1 MTEYDPQNGREESLP
16 PASAPP
22 PQVQEPLS
30 LRLPPPPVMRLSRK
44 MVALLGGGLAL
55 AIAGAFALALQ
66 SRQVKPPDN
75 LLATDN
81 PAKAENITSAP
92 RDYTQAPKLGP
103 PLPGDLGGPFLA
115 AQQRGEQV
123 DLPPVTAPAGN
134 DNAAIDARQRLVQER
149 DAARASHLFVEG
161 NTSNGVGVALPDP
174 GPAAAPDAGANT
186 SDPRQT
192 FLTNTNETTLSAH
205 RMTAPGAGPL
215 LQAGSIIPA
224 ALVTGIRSDLPGQI
238 IAQVTRNVYDSLHGA
253 ELLIPQGSRL
263 IGTYHSDIAAGQSR
277 VLLAWDRLILPD
289 GRSLL
294 LDRLPGADSQGYAG
308 LQDKTDYHWSNVLR
322 ASLVS
327 TLLGI
332 GTELGSGDDN
342 DLARALR
349 RGTEDS
355 ISRTGEQIV
364 GRELGVPPTLTIRP
378 GYPLVV
384 MVTRDILFDGS
395 NKGGRR

>member
-1 MTEYDPQNGREESLP
+1 MSGDISQGEREEPMP

-22 PQVQEPLS
+22 STVQQPLS

-55 AIAGAFALALQ
+55 AIVGAFALALQ

-75 LLATDN
+75 LLSTEN
-81 PAKAENITSAP
+81 PAKAESIASGP
-92 RDYTQAPKLGP
+92 RDYTHVPKLGP
-103 PLPGDLGGPFLA
+103 PLPGDLGGPILA
-115 AQQRGEQV
+115 AQLRGEQV
-123 DLPPVTAPAGN
+123 DLPPVAAPAGN
-134 DNAAIDARQRLVQER
+134 ANAPIDARQRLVQER
-149 DAARASHLFVEG
+149 EAASASRLFIEG
-161 NTSNGVGVALPDP
+161 STSNSTGVALSDP
-174 GPAAAPDAGANT
+174 VPAAAPDAGANT
-186 SDPRQT
+186 SDPRHH
-192 FLTNTNETTLSAH
+192 FLASTNEITQSAH
-205 RMTAPGAGPL
+205 RLTAPVADPL
-215 LQAGSIIPA
+215 LQAGTVIPA

-238 IAQVTRNVYDSLHGA
+238 VAQVTRNVYDSLHGA

-308 LQDKTDYHWSNVLR
+308 LQDKTDYHWGNVLR

-332 GTELGSGDDN
+332 GAEMGSGDDST
-342 DLARALR
+342 LARALR
-349 RGTEDS
+349 RGSQDS

-378 GYPLVV
+378 GYPLIV
-384 MVTRDILFDGS
+384 MVTRDIMFDGS
-395 NKGGRR
+395 NAGGRR

>member
-1 MTEYDPQNGREESLP
+1 MTEYDPQSGQEKPIPL
-16 PASAPP
+16 ASSPP
-22 PQVQEPLS
+22 PTAQESLS
-30 LRLPPPPVMRLSRK
+30 LRLPPPQVMRLSRK

-66 SRQVKPPDN
+66 SRQIKPPDN
-75 LLATDN
+75 LLSTDN

-92 RDYTQAPKLGP
+92 RDYTQAPKLGA
-103 PLPGDLGGPFLA
+103 PLPGDLGGPILA

-123 DLPPVTAPAGN
+123 DMPPVATPM
-134 DNAAIDARQRLVQER
+134 NASDAELSARQRAMQER
-149 DAARASHLFVEG
+149 DAAQASRLFIEG
-161 NTSNGVGVALPDP
+161 SAPNSASIVLPDP
-174 GPAAAPDAGANT
+174 VPATAPEAGSST
-186 SDPRQT
+186 SDPRQA
-192 FLTNTNETTLSAH
+192 FLAQTNETTQSAH
-205 RMTAPGAGPL
+205 RLTAPGSGPL
-215 LQAGSIIPA
+215 LQAGSVIPA

-238 IAQVTRNVYDSLHGA
+238 VAQVTRNVYDSLDGT
-253 ELLIPQGSRL
+253 ELVIPQGSRL

-289 GRSLL
+289 GSSLL

-308 LQDKTDYHWSNVLR
+308 LQDKTNYHWGNVVR

-327 TLLGI
+327 TLLGV
-332 GTELGSGDDN
+332 GAELGSGDDSG
-342 DLARALR
+342 LARALR

-364 GRELGVPPTLTIRP
+364 GRELSVPPTLTIRP

-384 MVTRDILFDGS
+384 MVTRDIMFNGS
-395 NKGGRR
+395 NAGVGR

>member
-1 MTEYDPQNGREESLP
+1 
-16 PASAPP
+16 
-22 PQVQEPLS
+22 
-30 LRLPPPPVMRLSRK
+30 MRLSRK

-66 SRQVKPPDN
+66 SRQIKQPDN
-75 LLATDN
+75 LLSTDN
-81 PAKAENITSAP
+81 PAKAESISSAP
-92 RDYTQAPKLGP
+92 RDYTQMPKLGP
-103 PLPGDLGGPFLA
+103 PLPGDLGGPILA
-115 AQQRGEQV
+115 AQQRGQQV
-123 DLPPVTAPAGN
+123 DLPPVTAPVGN
-134 DNAAIDARQRLVQER
+134 ANAPSDARQRLVQER
-149 DAARASHLFVEG
+149 DAARASRLLIEG
-161 NTSNGVGVALPDP
+161 STSNSVGIALPDP
-174 GPAAAPDAGANT
+174 GPDAAPDAGANT

-205 RMTAPGAGPL
+205 RLTAPVAGLL
-215 LQAGSIIPA
+215 LQAGSVIPA
-224 ALVTGIRSDLPGQI
+224 ALITGIRSDLPGQI
-238 IAQVTRNVYDSLHGA
+238 IAQVTRNVYDSLDGT

-289 GRSLL
+289 GSSLL

-332 GTELGSGDDN
+332 GAELGSGDDSG
-342 DLARALR
+342 LARALR

-364 GRELGVPPTLTIRP
+364 SRELGVPPTLTIRP

-384 MVTRDILFDGS
+384 MVTRDIMFDGS
-395 NKGGRR
+395 NEGNRR

>member
-1 MTEYDPQNGREESLP
+1 
-16 PASAPP
+16 
-22 PQVQEPLS
+22 
-30 LRLPPPPVMRLSRK
+30 MRLSRK

-66 SRQVKPPDN
+66 SRQIKPPDN

-81 PAKAENITSAP
+81 PAKAESIASGP
-92 RDYTQAPKLGP
+92 RDYTQVPKLGP
-103 PLPGDLGGPFLA
+103 PLPGDLGGPILA

-123 DLPPVTAPAGN
+123 DLPPVAAPAGN
-134 DNAAIDARQRLVQER
+134 ANAPIDARQRLVQER
-149 DAARASHLFVEG
+149 EAARASRLFIQASAPNSAG
-161 NTSNGVGVALPDP
+161 IALPNP
-174 GPAAAPDAGANT
+174 VSATEPETAPSA
-186 SDPRQT
+186 SDPRQA
-192 FLTNTNETTLSAH
+192 FLAQTNEATQSAQ
-205 RMTAPGAGPL
+205 RLTAPGAGPL

-238 IAQVTRNVYDSLHGA
+238 VAQVTRNVYDSLQGA

-294 LDRLPGADSQGYAG
+294 LDRLPGADRQGYAG
-308 LQDKTDYHWSNVLR
+308 LQDKTDYHWGNVLR

-327 TLLGI
+327 TLLGV
-332 GTELGSGDDN
+332 GAELGSGN
-342 DLARALR
+342 DSNLARALR

-384 MVTRDILFDGS
+384 MVTRDIVFDGG
-395 NKGGRR
+395 NEGGRR